1 MQLNFPIFPEQ
12 ASSMA
17 GQVDALYLFLVL
29 ITTFFS
35 LLIAILILFFA
46 IKYRRTPE
54 RQAEQIHG
62 STLLEIIWT
71 VIPLGISMVIFVWGA
86 VIYYHMERS
95 PSNPLEIYGVG
106 KQWMWKFQHP
116 GGQREINTLHVPIGR
131 DVKVTLISQD
141 VIHSFFVPAFRV
153 KQDVL
158 PNRYVFTWFKA
169 TQTGT
174 YHLFCSQYC
183 GTKHSGMVGQ
193 VVVMTPEDYATW
205 LASGKAEGSLASLG
219 EKAFQQYGCTTCHRP
234 DSGARG
240 PNLEGVYGRPIRLTD
255 NRVVLADD
263 NYIRESILEPNAKVV
278 SGFQSIMPTFRG
290 VVSEDEIIAITEY
303 IKHLSPQ
310 QANPLNNRT
319 SPEEI
324 RDSEVPNIQQQN
336 RQPNQ
341 QQPAQQTPQGTRPAN
356 PSGKKP

>member
-1 MQLNFPIFPEQ
+1 
-12 ASSMA
+12 
-17 GQVDALYLFLVL
+17 
-29 ITTFFS
+29 
-35 LLIAILILFFA
+35 
-46 IKYRRTPE
+46 
-54 RQAEQIHG
+54 
-62 STLLEIIWT
+62 
-71 VIPLGISMVIFVWGA
+71 
-86 VIYYHMERS
+86 
-95 PSNPLEIYGVG
+95 
-106 KQWMWKFQHP
+106 MWKFQHP
-116 GGQREINTLHVPIGR
+116 GGQREINTLHVPTGR

-169 TQTGT
+169 TQPGT

-193 VVVMTPEDYATW
+193 VEVMTPEDYATW

-303 IKHLSPQ
+303 IKHLAPQ

-319 SPEEI
+319 SPSEI

-336 RQPNQ
+336 RQE
-341 QQPAQQTPQGTRPAN
+341 PAQQTPQGKRPAN